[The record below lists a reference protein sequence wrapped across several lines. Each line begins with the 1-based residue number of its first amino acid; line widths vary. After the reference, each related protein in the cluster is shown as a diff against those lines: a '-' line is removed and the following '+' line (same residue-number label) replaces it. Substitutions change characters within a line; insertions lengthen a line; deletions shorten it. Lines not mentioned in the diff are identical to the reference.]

1 MNFLRD
7 VWKELKKTSWPT
19 RKELTKYTITV
30 IATVVVIGL
39 FVFGVDTG
47 VSYLVNLLINSGQ
60 R

>member
-19 RKELTKYTITV
+19 RKELTRYTITV
-30 IATVVVIGL
+30 IATVVVVGL

-47 VSYLVNLLINSGQ
+47 VSYLVNLLIN
-60 R
+60 